1 MIWRFRLAARTHA
14 SHAWN
19 TSSILVGAT
28 TAERR
33 PLGLRF
39 FCVYSLKYREKCI
52 KRLAFNKYCPF
63 FAKKYRKDV
72 DCLKIKHYI
81 CEQIRNSQ

>member
-1 MIWRFRLAARTHA
+1 
-14 SHAWN
+14 
-19 TSSILVGAT
+19 
-28 TAERR
+28 
-33 PLGLRF
+33 LGLRF

-63 FAKKYRKDV
+63 FTKKYRKDV

-81 CEQIRNSQ
+81 CEQIRKSQ